1 LLFDCPPSEIGY
13 AAIGDLQRG
22 KFADRAH
29 VAMNFFSECG
39 TFLRESRRHFRA
51 TGAVLP
57 SSRFLA
63 RALAAPLSGT
73 RKPRYILEVGP
84 GTGSVTKEILKRLI
98 PGDRL
103 DAVELNE
110 HFVQR
115 IRLLLQHDPR
125 FIPHR
130 DRVRVFHSPV
140 EMLAGE
146 AVYDHIISGLP
157 LNNFPVA
164 LVREIF
170 RAYMRLLK
178 PGGTLSYFEY
188 SLIRQIK
195 SPFVGRMER
204 RRLYRVGRI
213 VNGYIRSYQV
223 RRQQVLMNVP
233 PAIVRHLHLKPA
245 ISAAI
250 AATVAG

>member
-1 LLFDCPPSEIGY
+1 
-13 AAIGDLQRG
+13 
-22 KFADRAH
+22 
-29 VAMNFFSECG
+29 MNFFSECG
-39 TFLRESRRHFRA
+39 TFFRESRRHFRA

-63 RALAAPLSGT
+63 RALASPLEGP
-73 RKPRYILEVGP
+73 RRPRYILEVGP
-84 GTGSVTKEILKRLI
+84 GTGSVTREILKRFA

-115 IRLLLQHDPR
+115 IRLLLQHDHR
-125 FIPHR
+125 FSPFREH
-130 DRVRVFHSPV
+130 VRVICSPV
-140 EMLAGE
+140 EKLAGE
-146 AVYDHIISGLP
+146 AVYDHIVSGLP

-178 PGGTLSYFEY
+178 PDGILSYFEY
-188 SLIRQIK
+188 SLIRQLK
-195 SPFVGRMER
+195 SPFVGRRER
-204 RRLYRVGRI
+204 QRLYRVGR
-213 VNGYIRSYQV
+213 VVSSYIRSYQV

-233 PAIVRHLHLKPA
+233 PAIVRHLHLKPSTSAVKSKLLA
-245 ISAAI
+245 I
-250 AATVAG
+250 

>member
-1 LLFDCPPSEIGY
+1 
-13 AAIGDLQRG
+13 
-22 KFADRAH
+22 
-29 VAMNFFSECG
+29 MNFFSECG
-39 TFLRESRRHFRA
+39 TFFRESRRHFRA

-63 RALAAPLSGT
+63 RALAAPLEIS
-73 RKPRYILEVGP
+73 RRPRYILEVGP
-84 GTGSVTKEILKRLI
+84 GTGSVTREILRRFI

-110 HFVQR
+110 HFAQR
-115 IRLLLQHDPR
+115 IRLLLQHDLR
-125 FIPHR
+125 FSPFR
-130 DRVRVFHSPV
+130 ERVRVISGPV
-140 EMLAGE
+140 EELAGE

-178 PGGTLSYFEY
+178 PDGILSYFEY
-188 SLIRQIK
+188 SLIRQLK
-195 SPFVGRMER
+195 SPFVSRRER
-204 RRLYRVGRI
+204 RRLYRVGRV

-233 PAIVRHLHLKPA
+233 PAIVRHLHLKPSIPAANSRLLA
-245 ISAAI
+245 I
-250 AATVAG
+250 